1 MTALL
6 FSNATLPGS
15 DDITRQEFANGSVML
30 TRPNNSSPAVA
41 IRGYLPPGS
50 AAENPEKYGLANF
63 MTSMLMA
70 GTSRHAFRELHDEI
84 ESMGASLSIGAGG
97 LATSF
102 AGQCLREDLSHFLKI
117 IREVFSEPSF
127 PAKQFQRIKTQL
139 LTVLAIQA
147 QDTAAMADQAFD
159 RAIYRDH
166 PYAIPD
172 LGFAPILQLITREDL
187 QEFHQRLMG
196 PKGMVVA
203 ICGGVQPEEAL
214 EAYAQTLGA
223 YENPNQQPQPDLPP
237 VEPLRGIVR
246 KHVLLEEKSQTD
258 LVLGTFAPKTIGPDY
273 LAAQLGNEILGQF
286 GMMGRIG
293 EAVREKAG
301 LAYYAQSELGS
312 GLGPTTWQ
320 VFAGVNPKNLKK
332 AIALILEELKRF
344 STELVSEEELADVRS
359 ALVGRLPLS
368 LETNAGTASACA
380 DHWRGVATLCH
391 EVLHAL
397 VHPDFNAIDSRVS
410 FPQVIREGFTEV
422 LGAQLFNDRVL
433 PNTRSLNSCAPSTS
447 VNPSRMTCGQLT
459 RPSMALKS

>member
-1 MTALL
+1 MTEMS
-6 FSNATLPGS
+6 FSTEYLPVP
-15 DDITRQEFANGSVML
+15 DDITIQSFANGSVLL
-30 TRPNNSSPAVA
+30 TRPNMSSPAVA
-41 IRGYLPPGS
+41 IRAYLPPGTS
-50 AAENPEKYGLANF
+50 AERPGKYGTANF
-63 MTSMLMA
+63 MTSMLTA
-70 GTSRHAFRELHDEI
+70 GTQRLTFRELHNQI
-84 ESMGASLSIGAGG
+84 ETMGASFSIGSGG

-102 AGQCLREDLSHFLKI
+102 AGQCLREDLPRFLAL
-117 IREVFSEPSF
+117 IREILSEPAF
-127 PAKQFQRIKTQL
+127 PDKQFQRVKIQL
-139 LTVLAIQA
+139 LTTLAIQA
-147 QDTAAMADQAFD
+147 QDTAEMADQAFD

-368 LETNAGTASACA
+368 LETNAGTASALLNLERYQRDLDYIRQLPGKFA
-380 DHWRGVATLCH
+380 AVTREDILRVAQTYWQLDNLVIASAGVAL
-391 EVLHAL
+391 
-397 VHPDFNAIDSRVS
+397 S
-410 FPQVIREGFTEV
+410 
-422 LGAQLFNDRVL
+422 
-433 PNTRSLNSCAPSTS
+433 
-447 VNPSRMTCGQLT
+447 
-459 RPSMALKS
+459 